1 MGKLIGV
8 TRIYTDQEK
17 SEAIQVAVETSA
29 REASRLM
36 RPGVTTIR
44 KWMREAG
51 LELRNPGGAGR
62 GGGGYASKW
71 SPEQQAAAVERST
84 VVGVRQAAAE
94 VGCSPSM
101 VSGWRKR
108 AGVTA
113 GLQGGRR
120 SVHRER
126 ERRYISAWCEPEL
139 AAAVRERAEAEG
151 VSPSEVVRRALA
163 EFVG

>member
-1 MGKLIGV
+1 M
-8 TRIYTDQEK
+8 TRFYTDDEK
-17 SEAIQVAVETSA
+17 AEAIQVASETSA

-51 LELRNPGGAGR
+51 VEVGSP
-62 GGGGYASKW
+62 GGGGGLPSLW

-101 VSGWRKR
+101 VSVWRKR

-139 AAAVRERAEAEG
+139 AAAVRARAEADG
-151 VSPSEVVRRALA
+151 VEAADVVRRALVA
-163 EFVG
+163 FVG